1 MLHQNL
7 ILIQVHMWV
16 VEVWEIVG
24 DRNIHWIDFKI
35 NVASGAI
42 QKENEGMSLEVVEH
56 KYILKKFIQKY
67 RMQSCI

>member
-16 VEVWEIVG
+16 VEVWELVG
-24 DRNIHWIDFKI
+24 DRNIFWIDFKI

-42 QKENEGMSLEVVEH
+42 QKENKGMSLEVVEH
-56 KYILKKFIQKY
+56 KYIFKQFIQKY
-67 RMQSCI
+67 DMQSCI